1 MNSDTPTTTADLSGR
16 ELECLNHVADGLSA
30 KEIALRCGI
39 TPRTVEAHLDRA
51 RLKLNAR
58 NRAHMVALAI
68 AQGVV
73 GKTTAR

>member
-1 MNSDTPTTTADLSGR
+1 MSHFEETRTITDLSGR
-16 ELECLNHVADGLSA
+16 ERECLSHVAEGLSA
-30 KEIALRCGI
+30 KEIALLCGI

-68 AQGVV
+68 QHGVV
-73 GKTTAR
+73 DN